1 MRAEKRCFG
10 MGMLRG
16 CWCGSMVS
24 TLAARRVG
32 CEAEAEEEDEEE
44 EE

>member
-1 MRAEKRCFG
+1 
-10 MGMLRG
+10 
-16 CWCGSMVS
+16 MVS